1 MVQSAFDEATCE
13 VVTEV
18 VTEWMEADIDEPGHQ
33 ILNGD
38 EIIANIVYGASDV
51 REDCSSEEDFVDEPV
66 VNPSEAFDA
75 LEVSLRWLEQRKA
88 DPSDLL
94 LVKKWR
100 DEAARIRVN
109 NLKQN
114 NLFSYFKHQSS
125 FSVQ

>member
-1 MVQSAFDEATCE
+1 MDC
-13 VVTEV
+13 
-18 VTEWMEADIDEPGHQ
+18 
-33 ILNGD
+33 
-38 EIIANIVYGASDV
+38 ASDV
-51 REDCSSEEDFVDEPV
+51 REDCSSEEEDFVDEPV

-109 NLKQN
+109 NLN
-114 NLFSYFKHQSS
+114 KHQSS